1 MVGAASQEESQE
13 DRPSPREVASVS
25 IPTPYGEFQA
35 RAFESPSGHVH
46 LALVAGA
53 IGDGGSVLTRLH
65 SECLTGDAL
74 GSLRCD
80 CGVQLRSA
88 LRTVAAEGRGI
99 VLYLG
104 GHEGR
109 GIGLV
114 DKLRAYVE
122 QDAGADTVDANLR
135 LGLHADLR
143 DYGDAADVL
152 RALGVRSVRLLSN
165 NPAKAD
171 GLEHNGVAVE
181 SLRALSTAA
190 HRRNRAYLQTKQA
203 RFGHLRPAGA
213 GLEELPAASLDVGA
227 LLGPLRPR
235 RADQP
240 TVVLKYAQTMD
251 GRIATCTGDAKWI
264 SGEPERRVAHAMRA
278 GCDAVLVG
286 VHTLL
291 QDDPQL
297 TVRMVPGASPLRVV
311 LDSTL
316 RTPLTAKV
324 LSDDA
329 ATLLLCR
336 ADADQERRRALTAT
350 GAMVRDVAAGPDGL
364 SVTDVLRLLRSLGVA
379 SLLVEGGG
387 RVITSMLQ
395 AGAVDRVVVSV
406 SPTIIGTG
414 VEAVGP
420 LGTSRVADG
429 IRLVNRSVYLAGDDV
444 LLGFDVQK
452 GSAAAG

>member
-1 MVGAASQEESQE
+1 MDAA
-13 DRPSPREVASVS
+13 PSPGGRSAPLEVAAAP
-25 IPTPYGEFQA
+25 IPTPYGEFRA

-46 LALVAGA
+46 LALVFGE
-53 IGDGGSVLTRLH
+53 IGDGESVLTRVH

-88 LRTVAAEGRGI
+88 LRSVAAEGRGV
-99 VLYLG
+99 VLYVN

-135 LGLHADLR
+135 LGLHPDLR
-143 DYGDAADVL
+143 DYGDPAAIL
-152 RALGVRSVRLLSN
+152 RSLGVRSVRLLSN
-165 NPAKAD
+165 NPAKAA
-171 GLEHNGVAVE
+171 GLREHGVMVE
-181 SLRALSTAA
+181 SLRPLGTAA
-190 HRRNRAYLQTKQA
+190 NRHNRAYLDTKQA
-203 RFGHLRPAGA
+203 RFGHLRSTGPRPD
-213 GLEELPAASLDVGA
+213 ELPAAPVDVGS
-227 LLGPLRPR
+227 LLGSLRTH
-235 RADQP
+235 ADRP
-240 TVVLKYAQTMD
+240 HVVLKYAQTLD
-251 GRIATCTGDAKWI
+251 GRIATRTGDAKWI
-264 SGEPERRVAHAMRA
+264 SGEPERQLSHAMRA

-286 VHTLL
+286 ARTLL

-329 ATLLLCR
+329 ATVILCR
-336 ADADQERRRALTAT
+336 PDADPARRRALESSGAT
-350 GAMVRDVAAGPDGL
+350 VRDVAPGADGL
-364 SVTDVLRLLRSLGVA
+364 RVDEVLRLLRSIRIA

-387 RVITSMLQ
+387 RVISSMLR
-395 AGAVDRVVVSV
+395 AAVVDRVVVSL
-406 SPTIIGTG
+406 SPTIIGSG

-420 LGTSRVADG
+420 LGVDRVADG
-429 IRLVNRSVYLAGDDV
+429 IRLVNRSVFLAGDDV
-444 LLGFDVQK
+444 LVGFDVAD
-452 GSAAAG
+452 GAAGER